1 MAQSYLNKEN
11 FQAKWND
18 SKTYMGPLHDP
29 LAEYERIARNRPHPG
44 INKAYPKNT
53 DGTLAAIIQEFPKRI
68 IQQVPSGKVTTTK
81 SDVQSI
87 VANFILTDQIIP
99 HANSQADVLQKSW
112 GAVGKSLTFG
122 SVYSMTFFGQNND
135 YFGGDFRLIYI
146 KDIFL
151 EKGKLTF
158 YDCAYTFVR
167 AWYQESDIDAIIKK
181 ETKLKA
187 SAKENGEKY
196 DGEWDL
202 AELKRLKDWVSEKE
216 DSAKSA
222 GEKERNTRAEGI
234 EIIHGFQNGVG
245 AAFISFAPGPEAFVR
260 TMKNKDPRGVMPI
273 QVLYAN
279 IDFENPLGR
288 GVVELSGGTQNVIDS
303 MLQSYQYS
311 RALNLAP
318 PLIKRG
324 DFNKSQLKLQP
335 NAIWDLGNNPANQI
349 ETANLDT
356 TALNNFT
363 NDYGLFKSQII
374 AMNNNGDTSVS
385 AEVGNPGFSK
395 TSAGVQAQQLKLGI
409 SDNYMRKQYER
420 WISDVFES
428 ALNLTFANKHGMEEI
443 QLNKDTARK
452 VRELDPTAVD
462 ENDVYVI
469 NWDDFT
475 ESLKFEVDASTSD
488 KASTQA
494 QLEALDQF
502 FQRIEGS
509 PLLQGILQQYPEKAI
524 ELWNQYT
531 SLTGVE
537 DQEKLSIDAEQFA
550 IDQEESKQAQAL
562 QAQQLAVQ
570 PPTNPEMIPE
580 GEVLPPMEQLPPEMM
595 QEPQMALEQ
604 PIEAMIPQEEMVQEV
619 PLEEPLA
626 DGVIDEQDFVGLDEE
641 EIQLIEG
648 LQERGFDNEIIAQ
661 AIVMLREDVPI
672 EEVVEIIG
680 QADRTEEEI
689 A

>member
-1 MAQSYLNKEN
+1 MAKAYLTKEN
-11 FQAKWND
+11 FQKRWTD
-18 SKTYMGPLHDP
+18 SKDYMSPLQDP

-68 IQQVPSGKVTTTK
+68 IQQVPSGKVTTTQ

-87 VANFILTDQIIP
+87 VANFILTDKIIP
-99 HANSQADVLQKSW
+99 NANSQADVLQKSW
-112 GAVGKSLTFG
+112 GTVGKGLTFG
-122 SVYSMTFFGQNND
+122 SCYSMSFFSSDNGR
-135 YFGGDFRLIYI
+135 YGDFRLIYI

-158 YDCAYTFVR
+158 YDCKYTFVR
-167 AWYQESDIDAIIKK
+167 AWYQESDIDALI
-181 ETKLKA
+181 
-187 SAKENGEKY
+187 AKEERLRKSSKTNGEKY
-196 DGEWDL
+196 EGEWDI
-202 AELKRLKDWVSEKE
+202 AELKKLKDWVTQKE

-234 EIIHGFQNGVG
+234 EIIHGFQDGVG
-245 AAFISFAPGPEAFVR
+245 AEFLSFATGPELFVR

-324 DFNKSQLKLQP
+324 EFNKSQLKLQP
-335 NAIWDLGNNPANQI
+335 NAIWDLGNNPQNSI
-349 ETANLDT
+349 ESAKLDT

-395 TSAGVQAQQLKLGI
+395 TSAGVQAQNLKLGI

-428 ALNLTFANKHGMEEI
+428 MLNLTFANKHGVEEI
-443 QLNKDTARK
+443 QLDKETARK
-452 VRELDPTAVD
+452 VRDIDPTAVD
-462 ENDVYVI
+462 AKDVYII
-469 NWDDFT
+469 NWDEFT

-488 KASTQA
+488 KASTEA
-494 QLEALDQF
+494 QLEALDSF
-502 FQRIEGS
+502 FQRIEAS
-509 PLLQGILQQYPEKAI
+509 PLLQGILQQYPEKAV

-531 SLTGVE
+531 ALTGVE
-537 DQEKLSIDAEQFA
+537 DQEKLAIDADQFA
-550 IDQEESKQAQAL
+550 ADQAAAQQAQV
-562 QAQQLAVQ
+562 AQAVQ
-570 PPTNPEMIPE
+570 PQVDPNAQMPQIDPTMIPE
-580 GEVLPPMEQLPPEMM
+580 GEVM
-595 QEPQMALEQ
+595 QEPEMTELPPQALEAMEPQ
-604 PIEAMIPQEEMVQEV
+604 PMSSMDIQEDQL
-619 PLEEPLA
+619 PDPLA
-626 DGVIDEQDFVGLDEE
+626 DGVINEADFQGLNDEE
-641 EIQLIEG
+641 VQLIQG

-672 EEVVEIIG
+672 EEVAQIIG
-680 QADRTEEEI
+680 QAERDE
-689 A
+689 

>member
-1 MAQSYLNKEN
+1 MS
-11 FQAKWND
+11 
-18 SKTYMGPLHDP
+18 PLQDP
-29 LAEYERIARNRPHPG
+29 LPEYERIARNRPHPG

-68 IQQVPSGKVTTTK
+68 IQQVPSGKVTTTQ

-112 GAVGKSLTFG
+112 GTVGKGLTFG
-122 SVYSMTFFGQNND
+122 SCFSMTFFGQNNN

-158 YDCAYTFVR
+158 YDCSYAFVR

-181 ETKLKA
+181 EEQLRKA
-187 SAKENGEKY
+187 AKENGDKY
-196 DGEWDL
+196 EGEWDIS
-202 AELKRLKDWVSEKE
+202 ELKKLKDWVSEKE

-234 EIIHGFQNGVG
+234 EIIHGFQNGVD
-245 AAFISFAPGPEAFVR
+245 AEFISFAPGPEMFVR
-260 TMKNKDPRGVMPI
+260 TMKNKDPRGVMPL

-288 GVVELSGGTQNVIDS
+288 GIVELSGGTQNVIDS

-335 NAIWDLGNNPANQI
+335 NAIWDLGNNPINSI
-349 ETANLDT
+349 ETAKLDT

-428 ALNLTFANKHGMEEI
+428 LLNLTFANKHGIEEL
-443 QLNKDTARK
+443 QLDKETARK
-452 VRELDPTAVD
+452 VRDLDQTAVD
-462 ENDVYVI
+462 DNDIYI
-469 NWDDFT
+469 IDWDSFT
-475 ESLKFEVDASTSD
+475 DSLKFEVDASTSD
-488 KASTQA
+488 KASTEA
-494 QLEALDQF
+494 QLEALDSF
-502 FQRIEGS
+502 LQRIEGS
-509 PLLQGILQQYPEKAI
+509 PLLSAIAQKYPEKAV

-531 SLTGVE
+531 ALTGVE
-537 DQEKLSIDAEQFA
+537 DQEKLAIDADQFA
-550 IDQEESKQAQAL
+550 QDQLEAQQAQAM
-562 QAQQLAVQ
+562 QPQVDPMAQMPIDPSQV
-570 PPTNPEMIPE
+570 PE
-580 GEVLPPMEQLPPEMM
+580 GEIMPPMEQLPPEMLEAP
-595 QEPQMALEQ
+595 QEALEQ
-604 PIEAMIPQEEMVQEV
+604 LTEGQPDGTLTGLPLAEMPIED
-619 PLEEPLA
+619 PLA
-626 DGVIDEQDFVGLDEE
+626 DGVINEADLMGLDEE
-641 EIQLIEG
+641 ETQLILG
-648 LQERGFDNEIIAQ
+648 LQERGFEDEIIAQ
-661 AIVMLREDVPI
+661 AIVMLREDVPL
-672 EEVVEIIG
+672 EEVAQIIA
-680 QADRTEEEI
+680 QADRSAE
-689 A
+689 